1 MPQTFAPATSADN
14 LRGIF
19 WMAVGTLCMSSMHGL
34 VRFVSGDLHP
44 FEIAFFRLVFSLI
57 VVLPWFVKLGW
68 QPLKTKRPGLQV
80 ARGVLNL
87 SCMLAFFFALSI
99 TPLAEVT
106 ALMFTA
112 PIFTTILAMG
122 VFGERAGFRRWA
134 AIGVGFLGAL
144 VVLRPGFTEIGLG
157 PMLVMFAAFVWGIC
171 MIIIKELGRTDSSVT
186 ITVYMSLVM
195 APLSLVPALFYWQW
209 PTGEQIAWLVA
220 IGLVGGAGQMAMAEA
235 LKLGDTHAVMPVEFV
250 KLIWISIIA
259 YIAFAE
265 VPGLYT
271 WLGGAM
277 IFAATGYIA
286 LRERALRKRS
296 AAQGN
301 RPGEP
306 A

>member
-1 MPQTFAPATSADN
+1 MPQPSSPATSTDN

-87 SCMLAFFFALSI
+87 FCMLAFFFALSI

-157 PMLVMFAAFVWGIC
+157 PMLVLFAAFVWGIC
-171 MIIIKELGRTDSSVT
+171 MIIIKELGRTESSVT
-186 ITVYMSLVM
+186 TTIYMSLVM

-209 PTGEQIAWLVA
+209 QTWEQTAWLIA
-220 IGLVGGAGQMAMAEA
+220 IGLAGGGGQMAMAEA
-235 LKLGDTHAVMPVEFV
+235 LKLGDTHTIMPVEFV

-259 YIAFAE
+259 YVAFSE

-277 IFAATGYIA
+277 IFAATAYIA
-286 LRERALRKRS
+286 LRERTLRKRPAPKGE
-296 AAQGN
+296 AAHWH
-301 RPGEP
+301 
-306 A
+306 

>member
-1 MPQTFAPATSADN
+1 MPRSPSPATSANN
-14 LRGIF
+14 LRGIL

-34 VRFVSGDLHP
+34 VRYVSGDLHP
-44 FEIAFFRLVFSLI
+44 FEIAFFRLCFGLI

-99 TPLAEVT
+99 TPLAEAT

-112 PIFTTILAMG
+112 PIFTTFLAMG

-157 PMLVMFAAFVWGIC
+157 PILVMFSAFVWAIC
-171 MIIIKELGRTDSSVT
+171 MIMIKELGRTDSSIT

-209 PTGEQIAWLVA
+209 PTLEQIAWLVA

-235 LKLGDTHAVMPVEFV
+235 LKLGDTHAVLPVEFV

-259 YIAFAE
+259 YVAFAE
-265 VPGLYT
+265 VPGLFT

-277 IFAATGYIA
+277 IFAATAYITI
-286 LRERALRKRS
+286 RERALRK
-296 AAQGN
+296 
-301 RPGEP
+301 PP
-306 A
+306 AP